1 MKNTLIALL
10 LLGFSSSLKS
20 QNSVLMA
27 ESMMKIHAD
36 SIQVKTGKPAN
47 WDYEQGLFLKAI
59 EQVYIRTGDAKY
71 FDYIKKNI
79 QSFVDE
85 KGNIKTYHAT
95 EFNSDNI
102 TTGRALL
109 FLYQEIA
116 DEKYKLAAQ
125 KLREQIKNQPRTQ
138 EGGFWHKDRYPN
150 QMWLDGLYMLE
161 PFYAEYGNIFHEN
174 NWDDIIKQF
183 ELMWKGGIDP
193 KTGLLFHA
201 YDYAKVQP
209 WANKS
214 NGHSPNFWGRSMGWY
229 EMALVDVLDYMPEN
243 HPKRKILINQ
253 LNELSEA
260 LLKIQD
266 TKTGLWY
273 QVPNFPGRKG
283 NYFEASCANMF
294 VYSFAKGA
302 RKGYLPQKFL
312 TAAQK
317 AYQGISKEFIS
328 KDADGNLHLEKT
340 VSVGGLGGTPYRDG
354 SYEYYLSEPLKK
366 DDLKGVGPFI
376 LASLEMEIA
385 EELSIGKGKKVV
397 LDYYFNHEYRKT
409 KEGKAERFH
418 YTWEDRKDSG
428 FWLWGQQ
435 WQQLGATIDSLSESP
450 TQQNLK
456 GAAVYIIVD
465 PDSYKET
472 SRPNYMTTKAANEIE
487 AWVKNGGHLILL
499 ANDTTNC
506 EIPQFNILAKRF
518 GIEFVAPNLNFVQGK
533 NWEQGAVLIPKGNE
547 VFDPIKKVY
556 IKEITTL
563 KLSGT
568 TKSLV
573 NHQGHSVM
581 AMANVGKGKVYAL
594 GDPWI
599 YNEYTN
605 NRRTPLE
612 YENFLAAKKLAIY
625 MLK

>member
-1 MKNTLIALL
+1 MA
-10 LLGFSSSLKS
+10 
-20 QNSVLMA
+20 QNSILMA

-36 SIQVKTGKPAN
+36 SIQVKIGKPAN

-85 KGNIKTYHAT
+85 KGNIRTYKAS

-109 FLYQEIA
+109 FLYQEIG

-125 KLREQIKNQPRTQ
+125 KLREQIKNQPRTK

-150 QMWLDGLYMLE
+150 QMWLDGLYMIE
-161 PFYAEYGNIFHEN
+161 PFYAEYGTIFNEN
-174 NWDDIIKQF
+174 NWDDIVKQF
-183 ELMWKGGIDP
+183 ELMWKGALDL

-209 WANKS
+209 WANKT

-243 HPKRKILINQ
+243 HPKRSILISQ
-253 LNELSEA
+253 LNKLSEA

-266 TKTGLWY
+266 AKTGLWY

-283 NYFEASCANMF
+283 NYLEASCANMF
-294 VYSFAKGA
+294 VYSFAKGV
-302 RKGYLPQKFL
+302 RKGYLSPKFL
-312 TAAQK
+312 EAAQK
-317 AYQGISKEFIS
+317 AYKGITKEFVT
-328 KDADGNLHLEKT
+328 KDPTGNTHLEKT

-354 SYEYYLSEPLKK
+354 SYDYYLSEPLKK

-385 EELSIGKGKKVV
+385 DELSIGKGKKVV

-409 KEGKAERFH
+409 KNGKSERFH

-435 WQQLGATIDSLSESP
+435 WQQLGAKIDSLGSSP

-456 GAAVYIIVD
+456 GTAVYIIVD

-472 SRPNYMTTKAANEIE
+472 SRPNYMTAQAADEIE

-506 EIPQFNILAKRF
+506 EIPQFNVLAKRF

-533 NWEQGAVLIPKGNE
+533 NWDQGTILIPKDNE

-563 KLSGT
+563 KLAGNA
-568 TKSLV
+568 KSLV

-581 AMANVGKGKVYAL
+581 AVANVGKGKVFAL
-594 GDPWI
+594 GDPWL

-612 YENFLAAKKLAIY
+612 YENFLAAKKLAEF